1 MANFWDWY
9 NKNGLIPNVWK
20 GFLGLKDQEQMN
32 ENTLASQE
40 NLTNK
45 TLEQQKELYL
55 DEQKWQREQ
64 FASQTDFANRQLA
77 ENIRQADL
85 NYGLQNEAFQYQ
97 KQLNATQMERED
109 SAMRRQMADL
119 QAAGLS
125 PLAAVGGS
133 GAGSAAL
140 SSGAAPQY
148 DMSGINA
155 ASGQYLDIARQYASL
170 HQQASQNYMNGR
182 SEVAMKHNS
191 DILGAKVAMSQM
203 RSDMYYK
210 GINLSEQLFNAKVNN
225 DYTKEQKK
233 RLEFENKW
241 YEEHGYQP
249 ITLATVVS
257 DFLNKGEIKEAV
269 SKFTDLVGQG
279 LSAVAE
285 GAAAIAESIKN
296 HKGSTIQFTSDENKG
311 MVKDLSKSEY
321 SFVLEYADK
330 INKPYYE
337 WDLDDWLNCAAAE
350 KKSRKK

>member
-1 MANFWDWY
+1 MADFWSWY
-9 NKNGLIPNVWK
+9 NKYGLLPNIWK

-32 ENTLASQE
+32 D
-40 NLTNK
+40 K

-55 DEQKWQREQ
+55 NEQQWQKEQ
-64 FASQTDFANRQLA
+64 FDTQMDFANRQLA
-77 ENIRQADL
+77 ENIRQSDL
-85 NYGLQNEAFQYQ
+85 NFGLQKDAFDYQ

-170 HQQASQNYMNGR
+170 HAQASQNYMNGR
-182 SEVAMKHNS
+182 SQIAMKHNS
-191 DILGAKVAMSQM
+191 DVLGARVAMAQM
-203 RSDMYYK
+203 RSDMFYK
-210 GINLSEQLFNAKVNN
+210 GANLAEQHFNARVNN
-225 DYTKEQKK
+225 EYTKEQTK
-233 RLEFENKW
+233 RMKYENNW

-249 ITLATVVS
+249 MTLATVVS

-269 SKFTDLVGQG
+269 GKFTDLVGQG

-285 GAAAIAESIKN
+285 GASAIAESIKN
-296 HKGSTIQFTSDENKG
+296 HKGATIQFSSDENKG
-311 MVKDLSKSEY
+311 MVKDLSQNEY

-337 WDLDDWLNCAAAE
+337 WDLDDWLNCAQAE
-350 KKSRKK
+350 KKSRNK